1 MKGRLA
7 FMLPPKEDGTEVH
20 YEAQVQGRGFMRL
33 MTGTIN
39 RMMAQEDSDMLDRSR
54 NQVEGGR

>member
-1 MKGRLA
+1 
-7 FMLPPKEDGTEVH
+7 MLPPKEDGTEVH